1 MRLSV
6 STVTDNCTKSMEKVF
21 LTIYFK
27 NCKSRL
33 LCPRSYSVLNS
44 IHLVSAYSH
53 HRSFDRRQFCKLPS
67 LDKEATTTL
76 KIQSTPQPALSK
88 SWVESSAIPDKLRP
102 YLYLARVDKPVGTML
117 LFWPCCWGVALATPL
132 GSLPDF
138 LLMGK
143 FLAGAFIMRGAGCTI
158 NDLWD
163 QDFDKKV
170 ERTKSRP
177 LASGTLTTLD
187 ALKFLALQLSAG
199 LAVLLT
205 FNMTSIIAGF
215 ASMPLVIIY
224 PLMKRYTNWPQLVLG
239 LTFNW
244 GCWVGYTA
252 VQDFVNYQHILP
264 LYFSGVCWTLV
275 YDTIYGYQ
283 DRDDDRKIGVKSVPL
298 TLGDHPQWP
307 LSIISTGMLGG
318 MVLTGYQM
326 EYTSPF
332 YLATSAI
339 YSHMLWQ
346 IWSADLSNSAN
357 LWQRFTSNIYIGG
370 AVTAAMIS
378 GHFYFF

>member
-1 MRLSV
+1 
-6 STVTDNCTKSMEKVF
+6 MEKVF
-21 LTIYFK
+21 LTICWKRFQP
-27 NCKSRL
+27 SL
-33 LCPRSYSVLNS
+33 LSHRSYSVLNS
-44 IHLVSAYSH
+44 VHLIPMYSSP
-53 HRSFDRRQFCKLPS
+53 RSFSIQQFSNIPISK
-67 LDKEATTTL
+67 KEV
-76 KIQSTPQPALSK
+76 KIAVKIGSPPQALASK
-88 SWVESSAIPDKLRP
+88 SWVESSIIPDSVRP

-143 FLAGAFIMRGAGCTI
+143 FLLGAFIMRGAGCTI

-170 ERTKSRP
+170 ERTKTRP
-177 LASGTLTTLD
+177 LASGTLSTFD
-187 ALKFLALQLSAG
+187 ALKFLSVQLSAG
-199 LAVLLT
+199 LAVLLS
-205 FNMTSIIAGF
+205 FNTTSIITGI
-215 ASMPLVIIY
+215 ASMPLVIVY
-224 PLMKRYTNWPQLVLG
+224 PLMKRYTKWPQLILG

-252 VQDFVNYQHILP
+252 VHDVVNYYHIFP

-307 LSIISTGMLGG
+307 LTAISTGMLGG

-326 EYTSPF
+326 DYSSPF
-332 YLATSAI
+332 YLATSFI

-346 IWSADLSNSAN
+346 IWSADLKNTAN

-378 GHFYFF
+378 GHYCCF